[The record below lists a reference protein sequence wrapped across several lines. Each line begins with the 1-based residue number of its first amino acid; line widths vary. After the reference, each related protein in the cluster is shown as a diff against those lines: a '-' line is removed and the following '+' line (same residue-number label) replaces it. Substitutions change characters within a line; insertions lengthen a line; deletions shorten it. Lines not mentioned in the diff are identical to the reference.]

1 MIRTGKAIMIFIE
14 YWRKENR
21 YPTKKEFNEMWCG
34 DKDYYYKVKKQ
45 FEKNFDQLVMEGTN

>member
-21 YPTKKEFNEMWCG
+21 YPTKKEFDEVWHG
-34 DKDYYYKVKKQ
+34 GEKHYYRVKKQ
-45 FEKNFDQLVMEGTN
+45 FEENFDQLVMEGEI